1 MLEIAILAIVIALI
15 FDFVNG
21 FNDSAN
27 SVATVIG
34 TRVLRPLQAVA
45 LSAAANF
52 AGPFI
57 FGVAVATTIA
67 KGIVSPDEITVYMII
82 GGLAGAI
89 AWSSLCTY
97 FGLPIS
103 NSHSLIGGIM
113 GAGIAGLGFEQL
125 VFGGLTKVF
134 AGIII
139 APIGGMIFG
148 IALAGAIIVFLAN
161 RRPAIVNR
169 TFGRL
174 QIISSAW
181 FALTHGANDGQKTM
195 GIIVLILFSADL
207 ISEIHMPL
215 WVIFAAASAMG
226 LGTFF
231 GGYKVIKT
239 LGVRVTRLRPYQG
252 FAAETGGG
260 LMLAVF
266 AIFGIPAS
274 TTHAITGTIMGAGAA
289 RRKTCSSLESQQADH
304 IFLGNYHTRSR
315 WTWNCIYL
323 RNPFVCIAIHKEV
336 SSSTKNIS
344 IH

>member
-1 MLEIAILAIVIALI
+1 MIEIAIAAIIIALI

-34 TRVLRPLQAVA
+34 TRVLKPLHAVA

-52 AGPFI
+52 VGPFV

-113 GAGIAGLGFEQL
+113 GAGIIGLGFEQL
-125 VFGGLTKVF
+125 VYGGLTKVF
-134 AGIII
+134 TGIII
-139 APIGGMIFG
+139 APIGGIIFG
-148 IALAGAIIVFLAN
+148 MVLVGIIIAVFAK
-161 RRPAIVNR
+161 RKPAVVNR

-174 QIISSAW
+174 SIISSAW
-181 FALTHGANDGQKTM
+181 LALTHGANDGQKTM

-215 WVIFAAASAMG
+215 WVILAAASAMG

-239 LGVRVTRLRPYQG
+239 LGLKITRLKPYQG
-252 FAAETGGG
+252 FAAQTGGG
-260 LMLAVF
+260 VMLAIF
-266 AIFGIPAS
+266 ALLGIPAS
-274 TTHAITGTIMGAGAA
+274 TTHAITGSVMGAGAA
-289 RRKTCSSLESQQADH
+289 RRIRAVRWRVSRQI
-304 IFLGNYHTRSR
+304 IFSWIITIPGAAGLAIAFTYIIH
-315 WTWNCIYL
+315 L
-323 RNPFVCIAIHKEV
+323 FV
-336 SSSTKNIS
+336 
-344 IH
+344 

>member
-1 MLEIAILAIVIALI
+1 MIEIAIAAIIIALI

-34 TRVLRPLQAVA
+34 TRVLKPLHAVA

-52 AGPFI
+52 VGPFV

-113 GAGIAGLGFEQL
+113 GAAIIGLGFETL
-125 VFGGLTKVF
+125 VYGGLTKVF

-139 APIGGMIFG
+139 APIGG
-148 IALAGAIIVFLAN
+148 IVFGMALVGIIIAVFAK
-161 RRPAIVNR
+161 RRPAVVNR

-174 QIISSAW
+174 SIISSAW
-181 FALTHGANDGQKTM
+181 LALTHGANDGQKTM

-215 WVIFAAASAMG
+215 WVILAAASAMG

-239 LGVRVTRLRPYQG
+239 LGLKITRLKPYQG
-252 FAAETGGG
+252 FAAQTGGG
-260 LMLAVF
+260 VMLAIF
-266 AIFGIPAS
+266 AILGIPAS
-274 TTHAITGTIMGAGAA
+274 TTHAITGSVMGAGAA
-289 RRKTCSSLESQQADH
+289 RRIRAVRWKVSRQI
-304 IFLGNYHTRSR
+304 IFSWVITIPGAAGLAIAFTYIIH
-315 WTWNCIYL
+315 L
-323 RNPFVCIAIHKEV
+323 FV
-336 SSSTKNIS
+336 
-344 IH
+344 

>member
-1 MLEIAILAIVIALI
+1 MSLEIAIIAIATALA

-34 TRVLRPLQAVA
+34 TRVLTPLQAVT

-52 AGPFI
+52 IGPFV

-67 KGIVSPDEITVYMII
+67 KGIVSPEDITVYMII

-89 AWSSLCTY
+89 TWSTICTI

-103 NSHSLIGGIM
+103 NSHALIGGIM
-113 GAGIAGLGFEQL
+113 GAGIAGLGFEKL
-125 VFGGLTKVF
+125 VLDGLTKVF

-139 APIGGMIFG
+139 APVGGIIFG
-148 IALAGAIIVFLAN
+148 LLITSLIITVFAS
-161 RRPAIVNR
+161 RRPAVVNR
-169 TFGRL
+169 TFGKL

-195 GIIVLILFSADL
+195 GIIVLVLFASGM
-207 ISEIHMPL
+207 IPEFEMPL
-215 WVIFAAASAMG
+215 WVIFAAATAIG

-231 GGYKVIKT
+231 GGYKVIRT
-239 LGVRVTRLRPYQG
+239 LGFRVAKLKPYQG

-260 LMLAVF
+260 LMLAIF
-266 AIFGIPAS
+266 ATLGIPAS
-274 TTHAITGTIMGAGAA
+274 TTHAITGSIIGSGAA
-289 RRKTCSSLESQQADH
+289 RRKFAVRWKVGRQIVFAWLITIPGAAG
-304 IFLGNYHTRSR
+304 LGIAFT
-315 WTWNCIYL
+315 YL
-323 RNPFVCIAIHKEV
+323 IGLFV
-336 SSSTKNIS
+336 
-344 IH
+344 

>member
-1 MLEIAILAIVIALI
+1 MIEVAIGAIIVALI

-34 TRVLRPLQAVA
+34 TRVLKPLHAVA

-52 AGPFI
+52 VGPFV

-113 GAGIAGLGFEQL
+113 GAGIIGLGFEQL
-125 VFGGLTKVF
+125 VYGGLTKVF

-139 APIGGMIFG
+139 APIGGIIFG
-148 IALAGAIIVFLAN
+148 MVLVGIIIAVFAK
-161 RRPAIVNR
+161 RRPAVVNR

-174 QIISSAW
+174 SIISSAW
-181 FALTHGANDGQKTM
+181 LALTHGANDGQKTM

-239 LGVRVTRLRPYQG
+239 LGLKITRLKPYQG
-252 FAAETGGG
+252 FAAQTGGG
-260 LMLAVF
+260 VMLAIF
-266 AIFGIPAS
+266 ALLGIPAS
-274 TTHAITGTIMGAGAA
+274 TTHAITGSVMGAGAA
-289 RRKTCSSLESQQADH
+289 RRIRAVRWKVSRQI
-304 IFLGNYHTRSR
+304 IFSWVITIPGAAGLAIAFTYIIH
-315 WTWNCIYL
+315 L
-323 RNPFVCIAIHKEV
+323 FV
-336 SSSTKNIS
+336 
-344 IH
+344 

>member
-67 KGIVSPDEITVYMII
+67 KGIVSPDEITVFMII

-161 RRPAIVNR
+161 RKPAIVNR

-195 GIIVLILFSADL
+195 GIIVLILFSANL

-260 LMLAVF
+260 MMLAIF

-289 RRKTCSSLESQQADH
+289 RRKRAVRWKVSRQI
-304 IFLGNYHTRSR
+304 IFSWVITIPGAAGLGIGFTYIIH
-315 WTWNCIYL
+315 L
-323 RNPFVCIAIHKEV
+323 FV
-336 SSSTKNIS
+336 
-344 IH
+344 

>member
-1 MLEIAILAIVIALI
+1 MYELAIAAIIVALI

-34 TRVLRPLQAVA
+34 TRVLKPLHAVA

-52 AGPFI
+52 IGPFV

-113 GAGIAGLGFEQL
+113 GAGIIGLGFEQL
-125 VFGGLTKVF
+125 VYGGLTKVF

-139 APIGGMIFG
+139 APIGGIIFG
-148 IALAGAIIVFLAN
+148 MVLVGIIIAVFAK
-161 RRPAIVNR
+161 RRPAVVNR

-174 QIISSAW
+174 SIISSVW
-181 FALTHGANDGQKTM
+181 LALTHGANDGQKTM

-239 LGVRVTRLRPYQG
+239 LGLKITRLKPYQG
-252 FAAETGGG
+252 FAAQTGGG
-260 LMLAVF
+260 IMLAVF
-266 AIFGIPAS
+266 AILGIPAS
-274 TTHAITGTIMGAGAA
+274 TTHAITGSVMGAGAA
-289 RRKTCSSLESQQADH
+289 RRIRAVRWRVSRQI
-304 IFLGNYHTRSR
+304 IFSWVITIPGAAGLAIAFTYIIH
-315 WTWNCIYL
+315 L
-323 RNPFVCIAIHKEV
+323 FV
-336 SSSTKNIS
+336 
-344 IH
+344 

>member
-1 MLEIAILAIVIALI
+1 MIEIAIGAIIIALI

-34 TRVLRPLQAVA
+34 TRVLRPLHAVA

-52 AGPFI
+52 VGPFV

-113 GAGIAGLGFEQL
+113 GAGIIGLGFEQL
-125 VFGGLTKVF
+125 VYGGLTKVF

-139 APIGGMIFG
+139 APIGGVIFG
-148 IALAGAIIVFLAN
+148 MVIVGIIIAVFAK
-161 RRPAIVNR
+161 RRPAVVNR

-174 QIISSAW
+174 SIISSAW
-181 FALTHGANDGQKTM
+181 LALTHGANDGQKTM
-195 GIIVLILFSADL
+195 GIIVLILFSAGI

-215 WVIFAAASAMG
+215 WVILAAASAMG

-239 LGVRVTRLRPYQG
+239 LGLKITRLKPYQG
-252 FAAETGGG
+252 FAAQTGGG
-260 LMLAVF
+260 MMLAIF
-266 AIFGIPAS
+266 AVLGIPAS
-274 TTHAITGTIMGAGAA
+274 TTHAITGSVMGAGAA
-289 RRKTCSSLESQQADH
+289 RRKRAVRWKVSRQI
-304 IFLGNYHTRSR
+304 IFSWVITIPGAAGLAIAFTYIIH
-315 WTWNCIYL
+315 L
-323 RNPFVCIAIHKEV
+323 FV
-336 SSSTKNIS
+336 
-344 IH
+344 

>member
-1 MLEIAILAIVIALI
+1 MIEIAIVAIIIALI

-34 TRVLRPLQAVA
+34 TRVLKPLHAVA

-52 AGPFI
+52 VGPFV

-113 GAGIAGLGFEQL
+113 GAAIIGLGFEQL
-125 VFGGLTKVF
+125 VYGGLTKVF

-139 APIGGMIFG
+139 APIGGVIFG
-148 IALAGAIIVFLAN
+148 MVLVGIIIAVFAKY
-161 RRPAIVNR
+161 RPAVVNR

-174 QIISSAW
+174 SIISSAW
-181 FALTHGANDGQKTM
+181 LALTHGANDGQKTM

-215 WVIFAAASAMG
+215 WVILAAASAMG

-239 LGVRVTRLRPYQG
+239 LGLKITRLKPYQG
-252 FAAETGGG
+252 FAAQTGGG
-260 LMLAVF
+260 VMLAIF
-266 AIFGIPAS
+266 AILGIPAS
-274 TTHAITGTIMGAGAA
+274 TTHAITGSVMGAGAA
-289 RRKTCSSLESQQADH
+289 RRIRAVRWRVSRQI
-304 IFLGNYHTRSR
+304 IFSWVITIPGAAGLAIAFTYIIH
-315 WTWNCIYL
+315 L
-323 RNPFVCIAIHKEV
+323 FV
-336 SSSTKNIS
+336 
-344 IH
+344 

>member
-1 MLEIAILAIVIALI
+1 MYELAIGAIIVALI

-34 TRVLRPLQAVA
+34 TRVLKPLHAVA

-52 AGPFI
+52 IGPFV
-57 FGVAVATTIA
+57 FGVAVATSIA

-82 GGLAGAI
+82 GGLSGAI

-113 GAGIAGLGFEQL
+113 GAAIIGLGFETL
-125 VFGGLTKVF
+125 VYGGLTKVF

-139 APIGGMIFG
+139 APIGGIAFG
-148 IALAGAIIVFLAN
+148 MALAGIIIAVFA
-161 RRPAIVNR
+161 RRKPAVVNR

-174 QIISSAW
+174 SIISSAW
-181 FALTHGANDGQKTM
+181 LALTHGANDGQKTM

-215 WVIFAAASAMG
+215 WVILAAASAMG

-239 LGVRVTRLRPYQG
+239 LGLKITRLKPYQG
-252 FAAETGGG
+252 FAAQTGGG
-260 LMLAVF
+260 VMLAIF
-266 AIFGIPAS
+266 AILGIPAS
-274 TTHAITGTIMGAGAA
+274 TTHAITGSVMGAGAA
-289 RRKTCSSLESQQADH
+289 RRIRAVRWRVSRQI
-304 IFLGNYHTRSR
+304 IFSWVITIPGAAGLAIAFTYIIH
-315 WTWNCIYL
+315 L
-323 RNPFVCIAIHKEV
+323 FV
-336 SSSTKNIS
+336 
-344 IH
+344 

>member
-1 MLEIAILAIVIALI
+1 MIEIAIAAIIVALI

-34 TRVLRPLQAVA
+34 TRVLKPLHAVA

-52 AGPFI
+52 VGPFV

-113 GAGIAGLGFEQL
+113 GAGIIGLGFEQL
-125 VFGGLTKVF
+125 VYGGLTKVF
-134 AGIII
+134 TGIII
-139 APIGGMIFG
+139 APIGGIIFG
-148 IALAGAIIVFLAN
+148 MVLVGIIIAVFAKH
-161 RRPAIVNR
+161 RQAVVNR

-174 QIISSAW
+174 SIISSAW
-181 FALTHGANDGQKTM
+181 LALTHGANDGQKTM

-215 WVIFAAASAMG
+215 WVILAAASAMG

-239 LGVRVTRLRPYQG
+239 LGLKITRLKPYQG
-252 FAAETGGG
+252 FAAQTGGG
-260 LMLAVF
+260 VMLAIF
-266 AIFGIPAS
+266 ALLGIPAS
-274 TTHAITGTIMGAGAA
+274 TTHAITGSVMGAGAA
-289 RRKTCSSLESQQADH
+289 RRIRAVRWKVSRQI
-304 IFLGNYHTRSR
+304 IFSWVITIPGAAGLAIAFTYIIH
-315 WTWNCIYL
+315 L
-323 RNPFVCIAIHKEV
+323 FV
-336 SSSTKNIS
+336 
-344 IH
+344 

>member
-289 RRKTCSSLESQQADH
+289 RRKRAVRWKVSRQI
-304 IFLGNYHTRSR
+304 IFSWVITIPGAAGLGIGFTYIIH
-315 WTWNCIYL
+315 L
-323 RNPFVCIAIHKEV
+323 FV
-336 SSSTKNIS
+336 
-344 IH
+344 

>member
-1 MLEIAILAIVIALI
+1 MIEVAIAAIIVALI

-34 TRVLRPLQAVA
+34 TRVLKPLHAVA

-52 AGPFI
+52 VGPFV

-113 GAGIAGLGFEQL
+113 GAGIIGLGFEQL
-125 VFGGLTKVF
+125 VYGGLTKVF

-139 APIGGMIFG
+139 APIGGIIFG
-148 IALAGAIIVFLAN
+148 MVLVGIIIAVFAK
-161 RRPAIVNR
+161 RRPAVVNR

-174 QIISSAW
+174 SIISSAW
-181 FALTHGANDGQKTM
+181 LALTHGANDGQKTM

-215 WVIFAAASAMG
+215 WVILAAASAMG

-239 LGVRVTRLRPYQG
+239 LGFKITRLKPYQG
-252 FAAETGGG
+252 FAAQTGGG
-260 LMLAVF
+260 LMLAIF
-266 AIFGIPAS
+266 AILGIPAS
-274 TTHAITGTIMGAGAA
+274 TTHAITGSVMGAGAA
-289 RRKTCSSLESQQADH
+289 RRIRAVRWKVSRQI
-304 IFLGNYHTRSR
+304 IFSWIITIPGAAGLAIAFTYIIH
-315 WTWNCIYL
+315 L
-323 RNPFVCIAIHKEV
+323 FV
-336 SSSTKNIS
+336 
-344 IH
+344 

>member
-1 MLEIAILAIVIALI
+1 MLEIAIAAIIVALI

-34 TRVLRPLQAVA
+34 TRVLRPIHAVS

-89 AWSSLCTY
+89 TWSSLCTY

-103 NSHSLIGGIM
+103 NSHSLIGGVM
-113 GAGIAGLGFEQL
+113 GAGIAGLGFEEL
-125 VFGGLTKVF
+125 VLGGLTKVF
-134 AGIII
+134 AGILI
-139 APIGGMIFG
+139 APIGGMFFG
-148 IALAGAIIVFLAN
+148 IALAGVIIWIFAR

-215 WVIFAAASAMG
+215 WVIIAAAAAMG

-239 LGVRVTRLRPYQG
+239 LGVKVTRLKPYQG

-289 RRKTCSSLESQQADH
+289 
-304 IFLGNYHTRSR
+304 
-315 WTWNCIYL
+315 
-323 RNPFVCIAIHKEV
+323 
-336 SSSTKNIS
+336 
-344 IH
+344 

>member
-1 MLEIAILAIVIALI
+1 MIEIAIAAIIVALI

-34 TRVLRPLQAVA
+34 TRVLKPLHAVA

-52 AGPFI
+52 VGPFV

-113 GAGIAGLGFEQL
+113 GAGIIGLGFEQL
-125 VFGGLTKVF
+125 VYGGLTKVF

-139 APIGGMIFG
+139 APIGGIIFG
-148 IALAGAIIVFLAN
+148 MVLVGIIIAVFAK
-161 RRPAIVNR
+161 RKPAVVNR

-174 QIISSAW
+174 SIISSAW
-181 FALTHGANDGQKTM
+181 LALTHGANDGQKTM

-239 LGVRVTRLRPYQG
+239 LGLKITRLKPYQG
-252 FAAETGGG
+252 FAAQTGGG
-260 LMLAVF
+260 VMLAIF
-266 AIFGIPAS
+266 ALLGIPAS
-274 TTHAITGTIMGAGAA
+274 TTHAITGSVMGAGAA
-289 RRKTCSSLESQQADH
+289 RRIRAVRWRVSRQI
-304 IFLGNYHTRSR
+304 IFSWIITIPGAAGLAIAFTYIIH
-315 WTWNCIYL
+315 L
-323 RNPFVCIAIHKEV
+323 FV
-336 SSSTKNIS
+336 
-344 IH
+344 

>member
-1 MLEIAILAIVIALI
+1 MIEIAIAAIIIALI

-34 TRVLRPLQAVA
+34 TRVLKPLHAVA

-52 AGPFI
+52 VGPFV

-113 GAGIAGLGFEQL
+113 GAGIIGLGFEQL

-139 APIGGMIFG
+139 APIGGVIFG
-148 IALAGAIIVFLAN
+148 MVLVGIIITVFAK
-161 RRPAIVNR
+161 RRPAVVNR

-239 LGVRVTRLRPYQG
+239 LGLRITRLKPYQG

-260 LMLAVF
+260 IMLAVF
-266 AIFGIPAS
+266 AILGIPAS

-289 RRKTCSSLESQQADH
+289 RRVRAVRWKVSRQI
-304 IFLGNYHTRSR
+304 IFSWVITIPGAAGLAIAFTYIIH
-315 WTWNCIYL
+315 L
-323 RNPFVCIAIHKEV
+323 FV
-336 SSSTKNIS
+336 
-344 IH
+344 

>member
-34 TRVLRPLQAVA
+34 TRVLRPLHAVA

-125 VFGGLTKVF
+125 VLGGLTKVF

-195 GIIVLILFSADL
+195 GIIVLILFSANL
-207 ISEIHMPL
+207 IDEIHMPL
-215 WVIFAAASAMG
+215 WVIFAAAGAMG

-239 LGVRVTRLRPYQG
+239 LGVKVTRLRPYQG

-260 LMLAVF
+260 MMLAIF

-289 RRKTCSSLESQQADH
+289 RRKRAVRWKVSRQI
-304 IFLGNYHTRSR
+304 IFSWVITIPGAAGLGIGFTYIIH
-315 WTWNCIYL
+315 L
-323 RNPFVCIAIHKEV
+323 FV
-336 SSSTKNIS
+336 
-344 IH
+344 

>member
-1 MLEIAILAIVIALI
+1 MLELAIAAIIIALI

-34 TRVLRPLQAVA
+34 TRVLRPIHAVT

-89 AWSSLCTY
+89 TWSSLCTY

-113 GAGIAGLGFEQL
+113 GAGIAGLGFEKL
-125 VFGGLTKVF
+125 VLDGLTKVF

-148 IALAGAIIVFLAN
+148 IALAGVIIWIFAR
-161 RRPAIVNR
+161 RRPAVVNR

-215 WVIFAAASAMG
+215 WVIIAAAAAMG
-226 LGTFF
+226 LGTF
-231 GGYKVIKT
+231 
-239 LGVRVTRLRPYQG
+239 L
-252 FAAETGGG
+252 
-260 LMLAVF
+260 
-266 AIFGIPAS
+266 
-274 TTHAITGTIMGAGAA
+274 
-289 RRKTCSSLESQQADH
+289 SLIH
-304 IFLGNYHTRSR
+304 I
-315 WTWNCIYL
+315 
-323 RNPFVCIAIHKEV
+323 
-336 SSSTKNIS
+336 
-344 IH
+344 

>member
-1 MLEIAILAIVIALI
+1 MYELAIGAIIVALI

-34 TRVLRPLQAVA
+34 TRVLKPLHAVA

-52 AGPFI
+52 IGPFV

-113 GAGIAGLGFEQL
+113 GAAIIGLGFETL
-125 VFGGLTKVF
+125 VYGGLTKVF

-139 APIGGMIFG
+139 APIGGIVFG
-148 IALAGAIIVFLAN
+148 MALAGIIIAVFAK
-161 RRPAIVNR
+161 RKPAVVNR

-174 QIISSAW
+174 SIISSAW
-181 FALTHGANDGQKTM
+181 LALTHGANDGQKTM
-195 GIIVLILFSADL
+195 GIIVLILFSAGI

-215 WVIFAAASAMG
+215 WVIVAAASAMG

-239 LGVRVTRLRPYQG
+239 LGLKITRLKPYQG
-252 FAAETGGG
+252 FAAQTGGG
-260 LMLAVF
+260 MMLAIF
-266 AIFGIPAS
+266 AVLGIPAS
-274 TTHAITGTIMGAGAA
+274 TTHAITGSVMGAGAA
-289 RRKTCSSLESQQADH
+289 RRKRAVRWKVSRQI
-304 IFLGNYHTRSR
+304 IFSWVITIPGAAGLAIAFTYIIH
-315 WTWNCIYL
+315 L
-323 RNPFVCIAIHKEV
+323 FV
-336 SSSTKNIS
+336 
-344 IH
+344 

>member
-1 MLEIAILAIVIALI
+1 MIEIAIAAIIIALI

-34 TRVLRPLQAVA
+34 TRVLKPLHAVA

-52 AGPFI
+52 VGPFV

-113 GAGIAGLGFEQL
+113 GAGIIGLGFEQL
-125 VFGGLTKVF
+125 VYGGLTKVF

-139 APIGGMIFG
+139 APIGGIIFG
-148 IALAGAIIVFLAN
+148 MVLVGIIIAVFAK
-161 RRPAIVNR
+161 RKPAVVNR

-174 QIISSAW
+174 SIISSVW
-181 FALTHGANDGQKTM
+181 LALTHGANDGQKTM

-215 WVIFAAASAMG
+215 WVILAAASAMG

-239 LGVRVTRLRPYQG
+239 LGLKITRLKPYQG
-252 FAAETGGG
+252 FAAQTGGG
-260 LMLAVF
+260 VMLAIF
-266 AIFGIPAS
+266 AILGIPAS
-274 TTHAITGTIMGAGAA
+274 TTHAITGSVMGAGAA
-289 RRKTCSSLESQQADH
+289 RRIRAVRWKVSRQI
-304 IFLGNYHTRSR
+304 IFSWVITIPGAAGLAIAFTYIIH
-315 WTWNCIYL
+315 L
-323 RNPFVCIAIHKEV
+323 FV
-336 SSSTKNIS
+336 
-344 IH
+344 

>member
-1 MLEIAILAIVIALI
+1 MIEVAIGAIIVALI

-34 TRVLRPLQAVA
+34 TRVLKPLHAVA

-52 AGPFI
+52 VGPFV

-113 GAGIAGLGFEQL
+113 GAGIIGLGFEQL
-125 VFGGLTKVF
+125 VYGGLTKVF

-139 APIGGMIFG
+139 APLGGIAFG
-148 IALAGAIIVFLAN
+148 MALAGIIIVFFAK
-161 RRPAIVNR
+161 RRPAVVNR

-174 QIISSAW
+174 SIISSAW
-181 FALTHGANDGQKTM
+181 LALTHGANDGQKTM
-195 GIIVLILFSADL
+195 GIIVLILFSAGI

-215 WVIFAAASAMG
+215 WVIVAAASAMG

-239 LGVRVTRLRPYQG
+239 LGLKITRLKPYQG
-252 FAAETGGG
+252 FAAQTGGG
-260 LMLAVF
+260 VMLAIF
-266 AIFGIPAS
+266 AVLGIPAS
-274 TTHAITGTIMGAGAA
+274 TTHAITGSVMGAGAA
-289 RRKTCSSLESQQADH
+289 RRKRAVRWKVSRQI
-304 IFLGNYHTRSR
+304 IFSWVITIPGAAGLAIAFTYIIH
-315 WTWNCIYL
+315 L
-323 RNPFVCIAIHKEV
+323 FV
-336 SSSTKNIS
+336 
-344 IH
+344 

>member
-1 MLEIAILAIVIALI
+1 MYELAIGAIIVALI

-34 TRVLRPLQAVA
+34 TRVLKPLHAVA

-52 AGPFI
+52 IGPFV

-113 GAGIAGLGFEQL
+113 GAAIIGLGFETL
-125 VFGGLTKVF
+125 VYGGLTKVF

-139 APIGGMIFG
+139 APIGGIVFG
-148 IALAGAIIVFLAN
+148 MALAGIIIAVFA
-161 RRPAIVNR
+161 RRKPAVVNR

-174 QIISSAW
+174 SIISSAW
-181 FALTHGANDGQKTM
+181 LALTHGANDGQKTM
-195 GIIVLILFSADL
+195 GIIVLILFSAGI

-215 WVIFAAASAMG
+215 WVIVAAASAMG

-239 LGVRVTRLRPYQG
+239 LGLKITRLKPYQG
-252 FAAETGGG
+252 FAAQTGGG
-260 LMLAVF
+260 MMLAIF
-266 AIFGIPAS
+266 AVLGIPAS
-274 TTHAITGTIMGAGAA
+274 TTHAITGSVMGAGAA
-289 RRKTCSSLESQQADH
+289 RRKRAVRWKVSRQI
-304 IFLGNYHTRSR
+304 IFSWVITIPGAAGLAIAFTYIIH
-315 WTWNCIYL
+315 L
-323 RNPFVCIAIHKEV
+323 FV
-336 SSSTKNIS
+336 
-344 IH
+344 

>member
-1 MLEIAILAIVIALI
+1 MIEIAIGAIIVALI

-34 TRVLRPLQAVA
+34 TRVLKPIQAVS
-45 LSAAANF
+45 LSAIANF
-52 AGPFI
+52 VGPFI

-67 KGIVSPDEITVYMII
+67 KGIVSPDDITVYMIV

-89 AWSSLCTY
+89 GWSTLCTY

-103 NSHSLIGGIM
+103 NSHSLVGGIM
-113 GAGIAGLGFEQL
+113 GAGIAGLGFEKL
-125 VFGGLTKVF
+125 VYGGLTKVF
-134 AGIII
+134 AGIVI
-139 APIGGMIFG
+139 APVGGFLFG
-148 IALAGAIIVFLAN
+148 LLLTGLIITVFAN
-161 RRPAIVNR
+161 RRPAIVNK

-195 GIIVLILFSADL
+195 GIIVLILFSAGMIPEL
-207 ISEIHMPL
+207 EMPL
-215 WVIFAAASAMG
+215 WVIFAAATAMG

-239 LGVRVTRLRPYQG
+239 LGVKVTRLRPYQG

-260 LMLAVF
+260 LMLAIF
-266 AIFGIPAS
+266 AVFGIPAS

-289 RRKTCSSLESQQADH
+289 RRKRAVRWGVGRQI
-304 IFLGNYHTRSR
+304 IFAWIITIPGSAGLGIVFTFL
-315 WTWNCIYL
+315 IDL
-323 RNPFVCIAIHKEV
+323 FV
-336 SSSTKNIS
+336 
-344 IH
+344 

>member
-1 MLEIAILAIVIALI
+1 MIEIAIVGIAVALV

-34 TRVLRPLQAVA
+34 TRVLKPIQAVA

-52 AGPFI
+52 AGPFL

-67 KGIVSPDEITVYMII
+67 KGIVSPEDITVWMIL

-89 AWSSLCTY
+89 TWSTVCTI

-113 GAGIAGLGFEQL
+113 GAGIAGLGFEKL
-125 VFGGLTKVF
+125 VYDGLAKVF

-139 APIGGMIFG
+139 APTGGMIFG
-148 IALAGAIIVFLAN
+148 LLLTSLIITIFASKKSSQ
-161 RRPAIVNR
+161 VNK
-169 TFGRL
+169 TFGKL

-195 GIIVLILFSADL
+195 GIIVLILFAAGL
-207 ISEIHMPL
+207 MTEIEMPL
-215 WVIFAAASAMG
+215 WVIFAAAAAMG

-231 GGYKVIKT
+231 GGYKVIRT
-239 LGVRVTRLRPYQG
+239 LGLRVTRLRPYQG

-260 LMLAVF
+260 LMLAIF
-266 AIFGIPAS
+266 AFFGIPAS
-274 TTHAITGTIMGAGAA
+274 TTHAITGTIMGSGAA
-289 RRKTCSSLESQQADH
+289 RRKFAV
-304 IFLGNYHTRSR
+304 R
-315 WTWNCIYL
+315 WKVGRQIVLAWIITIPGAAAMGIAFTSVIQL
-323 RNPFVCIAIHKEV
+323 FV
-336 SSSTKNIS
+336 
-344 IH
+344 

>member
-1 MLEIAILAIVIALI
+1 MIEIAIAAIIIALI

-34 TRVLRPLQAVA
+34 TRVLKPLHAVA

-52 AGPFI
+52 VGPFV

-113 GAGIAGLGFEQL
+113 GAGIIGLGFEQL
-125 VFGGLTKVF
+125 VYGGLTKVF
-134 AGIII
+134 TGIII
-139 APIGGMIFG
+139 APIGGIIFG
-148 IALAGAIIVFLAN
+148 MVLVGIIIAVFAK
-161 RRPAIVNR
+161 RKPAVVNR

-174 QIISSAW
+174 SIISSAW
-181 FALTHGANDGQKTM
+181 LALTHGANDGQKTM

-239 LGVRVTRLRPYQG
+239 LGLKITRLKPYQG
-252 FAAETGGG
+252 FAAQTGGG
-260 LMLAVF
+260 VMLAIF
-266 AIFGIPAS
+266 ALLGIPAS
-274 TTHAITGTIMGAGAA
+274 TTHAITGSVMGAGAA
-289 RRKTCSSLESQQADH
+289 RRIRAVRWRVSRQI
-304 IFLGNYHTRSR
+304 IFSWIITIPGAAGLAIAFTYIIH
-315 WTWNCIYL
+315 L
-323 RNPFVCIAIHKEV
+323 FV
-336 SSSTKNIS
+336 
-344 IH
+344 

>member
-1 MLEIAILAIVIALI
+1 MIEIAIGAIIVALI

-34 TRVLRPLQAVA
+34 TRVLRPIHAVA
-45 LSAAANF
+45 ISAVANF
-52 AGPFI
+52 VGPFI

-67 KGIVSPDEITVYMII
+67 KGIVSPDDITVYMII

-89 AWSSLCTY
+89 SWSTICTY

-113 GAGIAGLGFEQL
+113 GAGIAGLGFEKL
-125 VFGGLTKVF
+125 VFDGLTKVF
-134 AGIII
+134 AGIVI
-139 APIGGMIFG
+139 APVGGMIFG
-148 IALAGAIIVFLAN
+148 IALTGIIITILA
-161 RRPAIVNR
+161 RRKPAIVNK

-195 GIIVLILFSADL
+195 GIIVLILFSAGMIPEL
-207 ISEIHMPL
+207 EMPL
-215 WVIFAAASAMG
+215 WVIFAAATAMG

-239 LGVRVTRLRPYQG
+239 LGVKVTRLRPYQG

-260 LMLAVF
+260 VMLAIF
-266 AIFGIPAS
+266 ATLGIPAS
-274 TTHAITGTIMGAGAA
+274 TTHAITGTIMGSGAA
-289 RRKTCSSLESQQADH
+289 RRKRAVRWKVSRQI
-304 IFLGNYHTRSR
+304 IFSWLITIPGAAGLGIGFTFLIH
-315 WTWNCIYL
+315 L
-323 RNPFVCIAIHKEV
+323 FV
-336 SSSTKNIS
+336 
-344 IH
+344 

>member
-1 MLEIAILAIVIALI
+1 MIEIAIAAIIVALI

-34 TRVLRPLQAVA
+34 TRVLKPLHAVA

-52 AGPFI
+52 VGPFV

-113 GAGIAGLGFEQL
+113 GAGIIGLGFEQL
-125 VFGGLTKVF
+125 VYGGLTKVF

-139 APIGGMIFG
+139 APIGGIIFG
-148 IALAGAIIVFLAN
+148 MVLVGIIIAVFAK
-161 RRPAIVNR
+161 RRPAVVNR

-174 QIISSAW
+174 SIISSAW
-181 FALTHGANDGQKTM
+181 LALTHGANDGQKTM

-239 LGVRVTRLRPYQG
+239 LGLKITRLKPYQG
-252 FAAETGGG
+252 FAAQTGGG
-260 LMLAVF
+260 VMLAIF
-266 AIFGIPAS
+266 ALLGIPAS

-289 RRKTCSSLESQQADH
+289 RRKRAVRWKVSRQI
-304 IFLGNYHTRSR
+304 IFSWVITIPGAAGLGIGFTYIIH
-315 WTWNCIYL
+315 L
-323 RNPFVCIAIHKEV
+323 FV
-336 SSSTKNIS
+336 
-344 IH
+344 

>member
-1 MLEIAILAIVIALI
+1 MIEIAIIAIIIALI

-34 TRVLRPLQAVA
+34 TRVLRPLHAVA

-52 AGPFI
+52 VGPFV

-113 GAGIAGLGFEQL
+113 GAGIIGLGFEQL
-125 VFGGLTKVF
+125 VYGGLTKVF
-134 AGIII
+134 TGIII
-139 APIGGMIFG
+139 APIGGIIFG
-148 IALAGAIIVFLAN
+148 MVLVGIIIAVFAK
-161 RRPAIVNR
+161 RKPAVVNR

-174 QIISSAW
+174 SIISSAW
-181 FALTHGANDGQKTM
+181 LALTHGANDGQKTM

-215 WVIFAAASAMG
+215 WVILAAASAMG

-239 LGVRVTRLRPYQG
+239 LGLKITRLKPYQG
-252 FAAETGGG
+252 FAAQTGGG
-260 LMLAVF
+260 VMLAIF
-266 AIFGIPAS
+266 AILGIPAS
-274 TTHAITGTIMGAGAA
+274 TTHAITGSVMGAGAA
-289 RRKTCSSLESQQADH
+289 RRIRAVRWRVSRQI
-304 IFLGNYHTRSR
+304 IFSWVITIPGAAGLAIAFTYIIH
-315 WTWNCIYL
+315 L
-323 RNPFVCIAIHKEV
+323 FV
-336 SSSTKNIS
+336 
-344 IH
+344 

>member
-1 MLEIAILAIVIALI
+1 MYELAIAAIIVALI

-34 TRVLRPLQAVA
+34 TRVLRPIHAVA

-52 AGPFI
+52 IGPFV

-113 GAGIAGLGFEQL
+113 GAAIIGLGFETL
-125 VFGGLTKVF
+125 VYGGLTKVF

-139 APIGGMIFG
+139 APIGG
-148 IALAGAIIVFLAN
+148 IVFGMALVGIIIAVFAK
-161 RRPAIVNR
+161 RRPAVVNR

-174 QIISSAW
+174 SIISSAW
-181 FALTHGANDGQKTM
+181 LALTHGANDGQKTM

-215 WVIFAAASAMG
+215 WVIVAAASAMG

-239 LGVRVTRLRPYQG
+239 LGLKITRLKPYQG
-252 FAAETGGG
+252 FAAQTGGG
-260 LMLAVF
+260 VMLAIF
-266 AIFGIPAS
+266 AVLGIPAS
-274 TTHAITGTIMGAGAA
+274 TTHAITGSVMGAGAA
-289 RRKTCSSLESQQADH
+289 RRIRAVRWKVSRQI
-304 IFLGNYHTRSR
+304 IFSWVITIPGAAGLAIAFTYIIH
-315 WTWNCIYL
+315 L
-323 RNPFVCIAIHKEV
+323 FV
-336 SSSTKNIS
+336 
-344 IH
+344 

>member
-1 MLEIAILAIVIALI
+1 MIEVAIAAIIIALI

-34 TRVLRPLQAVA
+34 TRVLKPLHAVA

-52 AGPFI
+52 VGPFI

-113 GAGIAGLGFEQL
+113 GAGIIGLGFEQL
-125 VFGGLTKVF
+125 VYGGLTKVF

-139 APIGGMIFG
+139 APIGGIIFG
-148 IALAGAIIVFLAN
+148 MVLVGIIIAVFAK
-161 RRPAIVNR
+161 RRPAVVNR

-174 QIISSAW
+174 SIISSAW
-181 FALTHGANDGQKTM
+181 LALTHGANDGQKTM

-215 WVIFAAASAMG
+215 WVILAAASAMG

-239 LGVRVTRLRPYQG
+239 LGLKITRLKPYQG
-252 FAAETGGG
+252 FAAQTGGG
-260 LMLAVF
+260 VMLAIF
-266 AIFGIPAS
+266 AILGIPAS
-274 TTHAITGTIMGAGAA
+274 TTHAITGSVMGAGAA
-289 RRKTCSSLESQQADH
+289 RRVRAVRWKVSRQI
-304 IFLGNYHTRSR
+304 IFSWVITIPGAAGLAIAFTYIIH
-315 WTWNCIYL
+315 L
-323 RNPFVCIAIHKEV
+323 FV
-336 SSSTKNIS
+336 
-344 IH
+344 